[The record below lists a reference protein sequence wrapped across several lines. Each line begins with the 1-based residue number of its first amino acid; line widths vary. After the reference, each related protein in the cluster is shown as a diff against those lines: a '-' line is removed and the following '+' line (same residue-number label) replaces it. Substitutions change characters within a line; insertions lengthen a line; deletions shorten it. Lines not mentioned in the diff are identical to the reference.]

1 MQQTRL
7 SSYCYCSRDMNEL
20 VEGLVQLGLTEYEAR
35 AYVATVSVGEGG
47 ISDISQQSGIP
58 RSRVYDIME
67 RLAAKGFVEVGA
79 MKPLR
84 YRAVDPD
91 QVTKQIRAEFSRTA
105 DTVQSSLQDLK
116 GKTDKMPTP
125 LWFIMGER
133 RIDVEIEEFISS
145 AQASLGMLVF
155 VNSFLLKNAAAIT
168 EKSKTTRIDIAVVN
182 EPEGFRSLLG
192 TARLLRMPDLRT
204 TSLDWLVGIGFPSS
218 EWEKTVKIELLV
230 ISGSNSMLV
239 YREEETRRAIR
250 VEGSIIGLFVR
261 TCVEGVVQGA
271 EPLGPLPSF

>member
-192 TARLLRMPDLRT
+192 KARLLR
-204 TSLDWLVGIGFPSS
+204 IGFPSS

-271 EPLGPLPSF
+271 EPLEPLPSF

>member
-1 MQQTRL
+1 
-7 SSYCYCSRDMNEL
+7 MNAL

-35 AYVATVSVGEGG
+35 AYVAVVSVGEGG

-91 QVTKQIRAEFSRTA
+91 QVTNQIRAEFSRTA

-133 RIDVEIEEFISS
+133 RIDLEIEDFISS
-145 AQASLGMLVF
+145 AQAPLGMLVL

-168 EKSKTTRIDIAVVN
+168 EKSKTTRIEIVVAS
-182 EPEGFRSLLG
+182 EPEGFRRLLG
-192 TARLLRMPDLRT
+192 KARLLRMPDLRT

-239 YREEETRRAIR
+239 YREEEARRAIR

-261 TCVEGVVQGA
+261 TCVDGVVQGA
-271 EPLGPLPSF
+271 KPLDSQ

>member
-1 MQQTRL
+1 
-7 SSYCYCSRDMNEL
+7 MNAL
-20 VEGLVQLGLTEYEAR
+20 VEGLVLLGLTEYEAR

-91 QVTKQIRAEFSRTA
+91 QVTNQIRAEFSRTA

-125 LWFIMGER
+125 LWFIMGEK
-133 RIDVEIEEFISS
+133 RIDMEIEDFISS
-145 AQASLGMLVF
+145 AQAPLGMLVL

-192 TARLLRMPDLRT
+192 KARLLRMPDLRT

-230 ISGSNSMLV
+230 ISGSNSMLI

-261 TCVEGVVQGA
+261 TCVDGVVQGA